1 MKYRSDA
8 KINTEK
14 SFDLEIMDAPSKSV
28 AQEENGIDKNAKVQT
43 LQANG
48 LGGKA
53 GTGQYLQQLEDQRA
67 MKVVMMILCLVSS
80 PFDLFFVDE
89 QANPK
94 PGSFQAGF
102 LNWFVLLTDIRSENN
117 IWISDCR
124 HCGILLCTFLT
135 CL

>member
-1 MKYRSDA
+1 
-8 KINTEK
+8 
-14 SFDLEIMDAPSKSV
+14 V
-28 AQEENGIDKNAKVQT
+28 
-43 LQANG
+43 
-48 LGGKA
+48 KA

-89 QANPK
+89 KENPK

-102 LNWFVLLTDIRSENN
+102 LNWFVLLTDIRSENK
-117 IWISDCR
+117 IWISDCGYCR
-124 HCGILLCTFLT
+124 ILLCTFLT

>member
-1 MKYRSDA
+1 MKYRTDA

-14 SFDLEIMDAPSKSV
+14 SFDLEIMEAPSKSV
-28 AQEENGIDKNAKVQT
+28 AQEENGIGKNAKVQT

-48 LGGKA
+48 LGVKA

-67 MKVVMMILCLVSS
+67 MKVVMMILYLVSS

-89 QANPK
+89 KANPK

-102 LNWFVLLTDIRSENN
+102 LK
-117 IWISDCR
+117 
-124 HCGILLCTFLT
+124 
-135 CL
+135 